1 MEPEELDHD
10 PDPIPERRLKYYGPH
25 DLASRFQID
34 EALDVIRKFDGG
46 KLPLGLV
53 DHIELFNAHRFVED
67 GFLPASLS
75 DSERSGLGA
84 AGSHARSAV
93 ARFFTGVVPG
103 NVDELVRDVP
113 FEYHSD
119 LLALLGN
126 NRAYE
131 RCDAE
136 QMIGALTSCGVNL
149 AEMLGNKKL
158 VEAYDFQLKA
168 ALLEHSRGAEHVI
181 RRHFARDHRDEIY
194 LPRSLTPVESRDLI
208 ARYVASPDPNMNYL
222 GLVETAPISGVTG
235 VDARLKLAAKRR
247 KDQETEAFFR
257 ENEGMTAGSGVI
269 IADGQSEPVIMS
281 VDGMVID
288 FSYSRDW
295 LDASSDNPSILN
307 NFQHLFEFTNR
318 DVLLT
323 LPAYRAELGVLERF
337 LITTGQTDYVV
348 GAAYRVRDMS
358 STLQTQ
364 MLQTYLAGRG
374 IELEA
379 VIAWFFEE
387 YLPAEFEAHGFRF
400 NPSAG
405 GSTYL
410 EKARHLFVEM
420 ESVVRQFA
428 LFVED
433 GEIDRELLAIMSD
446 PVGYKQVPSLLSN
459 KYLYATKSPEIVG
472 ILHALF
478 SDQSSIHYISDQLRG
493 DNAVTLLIENDV
505 RYDDFETY
513 QKPAIDH
520 LIALGVLRNDGA
532 RVQIASRF
540 HLRILQSLFAYEA
553 VSYHHLPAAAKQL
566 ADEMVAR
573 GWLRS
578 SSSLLTT
585 AEGSYYNFHLNKAEF
600 SNGPELRNRY
610 LHGSQADADG
620 ERAHLAAYLSALKLT
635 VALVLKINDE
645 FALRAGQGSTAPA
658 PGTTPV
664 ALPGTL
670 DIAGEG
676 ADGEQA

>member
-1 MEPEELDHD
+1 MESEDLGVDRESVS
-10 PDPIPERRLKYYGPH
+10 ERRLKYYGPN
-25 DLASRFQID
+25 DFASHFQID
-34 EALDVIRKFDGG
+34 QALDLLRRFEAGEA
-46 KLPLGLV
+46 PLDLV
-53 DHIELFNAHRFVED
+53 DHIELFNAHRFVVD

-75 DSERSGLGA
+75 DAERSGLA
-84 AGSHARSAV
+84 ATSSRARGAV

-113 FEYHSD
+113 FEYHND

-131 RCDAE
+131 RCDAA
-136 QMIGALTSCGVNL
+136 QLIAALSRSGVDL
-149 AEMLGNKKL
+149 AEMLANKKL
-158 VEAYDFQLKA
+158 VVAYDYQLKA
-168 ALLEHSRGAEHVI
+168 ALLEHPRGAEHI
-181 RRHFARDHRDEIY
+181 IQKYFARDRRGEIH
-194 LPRSLTPVESRDLI
+194 LPRSLTPDESRDLI
-208 ARYVASPDPNMNYL
+208 ARYIASPDPNINYL
-222 GLVETAPISGVTG
+222 SLVETAPISGLTG

-247 KDQETEAFFR
+247 KHLETEAFFR
-257 ENEGMTAGSGVI
+257 DNAGMTSGSGVMI
-269 IADGQSEPVIMS
+269 SDGQSEPVVMK
-281 VDGMVID
+281 VDGMIVD

-295 LDASSDNPSILN
+295 LDASNDNPSILN
-307 NFQHLFEFTNR
+307 NFQHLFEFANR

-323 LPAYRAELGVLERF
+323 LPAYSAELGVFERF
-337 LITTGQTDYVV
+337 LVTTGRTDYLI

-364 MLQTYLAGRG
+364 MLQTYLASRG

-387 YLPAEFEAHGFRF
+387 YLAAEFDAHGFRF

-428 LFVED
+428 LFADD

-446 PVGYKQVPSLLSN
+446 PVGYKQVPSLVSG
-459 KYLYATKSPEIVG
+459 KYLYATPSPEIAG

-493 DNAVTLLIENDV
+493 DNAVKLLIENDV
-505 RYDDFETY
+505 RYNDFEAY
-513 QKPAIDH
+513 QKPTIDH
-520 LIALGVLRNDGA
+520 LIALGVLRDNGA
-532 RVQIASRF
+532 RVQIASRS

-553 VSYHHLPAAAKQL
+553 VSYYHLRAVEQQL

-585 AEGSYYNFHLNKAEF
+585 AEASYFNFHLNKAEF
-600 SNGPELRNRY
+600 TNGPELRNRY

-620 ERAHLAAYLSALKLT
+620 ERAHLAAYLAALKLT
-635 VALVLKINDE
+635 VALVLKINDD
-645 FALRAGQGSTAPA
+645 FALHAAQRGDTPLPDETESEPSTNSEAG
-658 PGTTPV
+658 
-664 ALPGTL
+664 
-670 DIAGEG
+670 
-676 ADGEQA
+676 